1 MCFRVYPPVFIFF
14 FLMIRRPPRSTLF
27 PYTTLFRSN
36 ATNDVV
42 SVLTT
47 TSYPAGIG
55 VAIRNLP
62 PGIKI
67 TALSDQIQLKYYFPF
82 RSCGG
87 GSPRIQLAIDRD
99 GDGHFY
105 GNAFRY
111 FGHGGVGS
119 GCLTGVWDFIDM
131 TDNVPA
137 RWDLTQLDL
146 GYQSW
151 PAAVALITTTF
162 PNHQVLS
169 GSLVDDSCSFS
180 PSSCGQAYYDLLTIE
195 NRTLENR
202 QDTVH

>member
-87 GSPRIQLAIDRD
+87 GSPRLPPPIYRH
-99 GDGHFY
+99 GDGPFY
-105 GNAFRY
+105 GTAFCE
-111 FGHGGVGS
+111 FG
-119 GCLTGVWDFIDM
+119 
-131 TDNVPA
+131 A
-137 RWDLTQLDL
+137 RWVGTARPLRCW
-146 GYQSW
+146 G
-151 PAAVALITTTF
+151 
-162 PNHQVLS
+162 
-169 GSLVDDSCSFS
+169 
-180 PSSCGQAYYDLLTIE
+180 
-195 NRTLENR
+195 
-202 QDTVH
+202 VHR